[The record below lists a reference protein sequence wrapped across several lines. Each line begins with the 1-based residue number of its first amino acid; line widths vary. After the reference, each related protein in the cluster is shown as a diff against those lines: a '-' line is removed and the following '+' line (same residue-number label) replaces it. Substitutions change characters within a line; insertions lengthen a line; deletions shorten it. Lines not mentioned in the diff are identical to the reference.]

1 MHLNLNKILLNWKLY
16 VFIFLNE
23 FTTLKGKNIN
33 MYIIEK
39 MLCMN
44 F

>member
-1 MHLNLNKILLNWKLY
+1 M
-16 VFIFLNE
+16 FLFFSNG

-39 MLCMN
+39 NVKHEFLI